1 MIFRFFNVN
10 IKDMKSK
17 KYHLKSNEFYIIPSD
32 ENDLWE
38 KKWDINKKESDE
50 TIGWV
55 SFEGKKM
62 SGSIPISI
70 YIDEKMR
77 NRGYAQGALKIMV
90 DWAFLHPNIYEVRAK
105 SEHDNDAY
113 ITALHKSGFVYRY
126 VDDETGLE
134 KYTVTKQKPS
144 YLGAYLILGFG
155 VGLALGIVIDILWV
169 GVVIGLVMGFGVGK
183 YFERADEKL
192 RFKVTGRKNENDKS
206 I

>member
-77 NRGYAQGALKIMV
+77 IMV

-113 ITALHKSGFVYRY
+113 ITALHKAGS
-126 VDDETGLE
+126 
-134 KYTVTKQKPS
+134 YT
-144 YLGAYLILGFG
+144 
-155 VGLALGIVIDILWV
+155 D
-169 GVVIGLVMGFGVGK
+169 M
-183 YFERADEKL
+183 
-192 RFKVTGRKNENDKS
+192 
-206 I
+206 